1 MDKLLRLPEVA
12 EMTGLPE
19 NTLRFW
25 RHQGTGPKS
34 ARLGRRIVY
43 RERDVTD
50 WIDQQFITL
59 ASTNGQSGPT
69 RARFRVAEWPGADA
83 HGEPLSI
90 GHSAHIDSAKT
101 RRTRGASEE
110 PRSAPPTAT
119 TRIGP
124 GLDPDGRPSHADRML
139 ERHPAPTPT
148 PAEGPPVG

>member
-50 WIDQQFITL
+50 WIDQQFN
-59 ASTNGQSGPT
+59 S
-69 RARFRVAEWPGADA
+69 
-83 HGEPLSI
+83 
-90 GHSAHIDSAKT
+90 
-101 RRTRGASEE
+101 
-110 PRSAPPTAT
+110 
-119 TRIGP
+119 
-124 GLDPDGRPSHADRML
+124 
-139 ERHPAPTPT
+139 
-148 PAEGPPVG
+148 